1 MLPFKTSAILLRR
14 VDYGDYDLI
23 LTLFSAV
30 HGKIAVIAKNAKQS
44 KRRFAGVLEL
54 FSVLQVHCSQ
64 RRTQGLA
71 VLQEAHLV
79 EPFAHLRAHVLN
91 TAYASYWAELVLLW
105 TEERQPLA
113 PLYDLL
119 VYVLGELNCG
129 ACEASVLNLVF
140 QMRLM
145 DLAGLCPNLSACC
158 VCKIDLEQAASKVAG
173 FDLPRGGVC
182 CRLCDAQPEQTICLS
197 RGTIKQLQW
206 IARGALDRARRIR
219 FSAQALAEAQSFL
232 EAFVPYHL
240 GREPRS
246 LKFLRQIRNV
256 GPAQCVKV
264 GTSRAD

>member
-1 MLPFKTSAILLRR
+1 MPAFKTSAILLRR

-23 LTLFSAV
+23 LTLFSAA

-54 FSVLQVHCSQ
+54 FSVLQVHCS
-64 RRTQGLA
+64 RRREQGLA
-71 VLQEAHLV
+71 VLQEAQLI
-79 EPFAHLRAHVLN
+79 EPFAGLRAQVLK
-91 TAYASYWAELVLLW
+91 TAYASYWAELVLIW
-105 TEERQPLA
+105 AEEHQPLA

-119 VYVLGELNCG
+119 VYVLGELNRG
-129 ACEASVLNLVF
+129 VRQDAALNLVF

-145 DLAGLCPNLSACC
+145 DLAGLCPNLNACC
-158 VCKIDLEQAASKVAG
+158 ICKTDLAKVEAKVAG

-182 CRLCDAQPEQTICLS
+182 CRLCDAQPTQTLCLS

-206 IARGALDRARRIR
+206 IAEGDFERAQRIR
-219 FSAQALAEAQSFL
+219 FSAQALAEAQAFL

-246 LKFLRQIRNV
+246 LKFLRQIRNAAS
-256 GPAQCVKV
+256 AQE
-264 GTSRAD
+264 